1 MNDRATKHAEDVVSG
16 KVQSGRFH
24 FLACQRHLND
34 LERQDTADFPYIWD
48 AGKSENILSF
58 AETLTI
64 AEGIQPKPVHLFD
77 NQCFDLGVPMGWIKK
92 DGYRRFRR
100 SYESMARQNGKS
112 FKNGIRG
119 QYLVKSG
126 KYRYNRKNE
135 LLSHSFFNA
144 VTVQNS
150 FGEIKID
157 KQPGGKNQ
165 RIDPVDAAIDAHF
178 CSLRNQPKKIDVNEE
193 MKRYLELMA
202 KK

>member
-1 MNDRATKHAEDVVSG
+1 MPR
-16 KVQSGRFH
+16 GRFEEH
-24 FLACQRHLND
+24 IKTDSAPYDVWEKQRLITVTGGYTDFKNDYGFIIRDLREMIAKYEFKINAIGYDPHNADGILGELERLGAPLIQVTQSARSLND
-34 LERQDTADFPYIWD
+34 ATCDI
-48 AGKSENILSF
+48 
-58 AETLTI
+58 
-64 AEGIQPKPVHLFD
+64 
-77 NQCFDLGVPMGWIKK
+77 
-92 DGYRRFRR
+92 
-100 SYESMARQNGKS
+100 
-112 FKNGIRG
+112 